1 MPNGLSF
8 VLWTRRIR
16 RHGVDAP
23 ASREPGT
30 SEPGT
35 TEPRAGRSAGSE
47 SGTAGRCVLAADHGQ
62 VRVLTLNRPATRNA
76 IDLEL
81 RVVLAEAI
89 EGAMAEDAV
98 RVIVLTGAG
107 GTFCSGGDI
116 STMRRQGGDAI
127 RPRTQAV
134 QRVIRAIWQGPKP
147 VLAAVEGYAVGAG
160 AALALACDRVVAAAD
175 STFSVSFT
183 GVGIAGDMGIF
194 ASLPARAGVG
204 VARQLMLLPRRLTGQ
219 DALRLG
225 LADAVAEPGRA
236 LASALQD
243 AAAIAAGP
251 PLALAG
257 IKAML
262 ARWPAD
268 PREIL
273 EREVDLQATL
283 MDTDDFAEGIAAFR
297 ERRKPVF
304 RGR

>member
-1 MPNGLSF
+1 ME
-8 VLWTRRIR
+8 T
-16 RHGVDAP
+16 A
-23 ASREPGT
+23 
-30 SEPGT
+30 
-35 TEPRAGRSAGSE
+35 AGE
-47 SGTAGRCVLAADHGQ
+47 RCVLAADHGQ

-89 EGAMAEDAV
+89 EGAMAEETV

-116 STMRRQGGDAI
+116 STMARQGAQAS
-127 RPRTQAV
+127 RTRAQAV
-134 QRVIRAIWQGPKP
+134 QRVVRAIWTGPKP

-175 STFSVSFT
+175 ATFATAFT

-204 VARQLMLLPRRLTGQ
+204 VARQLMLLPRRLTGAE
-219 DALRLG
+219 ALQLG

-236 LASALQD
+236 LAGALQD
-243 AAAIAAGP
+243 ADAIAAGP

-273 EREVDLQATL
+273 EQEVDWQATL